1 MNQRHPI
8 NKNLTLHTAPTFNGY
23 PVNLGHGPL
32 ILQYLQRSQNVIQTA
47 LAHHPRT
54 FVIGVTLRA
63 PAGLV
68 VMPDNAI
75 SRFIDS
81 LKAQIKADRERAAK
95 TNQRVHQTGVRYL
108 WTKERDTAQH
118 SHYHVILFLNA
129 DTYRSLGKI
138 QADDGNMAARITK
151 AWATAL
157 MLYPYQVRDAVHF
170 SKQKCVSTQNLPE
183 LMYWASYFC
192 KAKTKEYAGNGKH
205 FGYSQK

>member
-8 NKNLTLHTAPTFNGY
+8 NKNLTLHVAPTFNCY

-32 ILQYLQRSQNVIQTA
+32 IVNYLQRSLNVIQTA

-54 FVIGVTLRA
+54 FVIGFTLRA
-63 PAGLV
+63 PAGLS

-75 SRFIDS
+75 SRFIES
-81 LKAQIKADRERAAK
+81 LKAQITEDRKRAAR

-108 WTKERDTAQH
+108 WAKERDTSQFH
-118 SHYHVILFLNA
+118 HYHVLLFLNA
-129 DTYRSLGKI
+129 DAYRALGNK
-138 QADDGNMAARITK
+138 QADDGNTAARIIK

-157 MLYPYQVRDAVHF
+157 MLYPYQVRDSVHF
-170 SKQKCVSTQNLPE
+170 SEPKLVNIEDISD
-183 LMYWASYFC
+183 LMFWASYFC
-192 KAKTKEYAGNGKH
+192 KAKTKEYAGGGKY